1 MRNNYRIEF
10 NKRYLKDLEKIP
22 QKMQKQIS
30 DKIRELAF
38 NPRPER
44 CKKLQGSNEIP
55 LYRIRCGDYRVVYT
69 INDSVLLILIIE
81 VGHRREIYR

>member
-10 NKRYLKDLEKIP
+10 NKKYLKDLEKIP
-22 QKMQKQIS
+22 SKMQKQIS
-30 DKIRELAF
+30 EKIRDLAF
-38 NPRPER
+38 NPRPKG
-44 CKKLQGSNEIP
+44 CKKLQGSHD

-69 INDSVLLILIIE
+69 IHDGVLLILIVE